1 MRKNQNI
8 INAMKRYAIVL
19 AFFCVWESIFFVI
32 ANAVVKDKL
41 LNFDIEGN
49 EMSFAIII
57 INLFI
62 AFISII
68 IDIGILQKI
77 LNLKS
82 LLSVTP
88 VKCVV
93 EDYIITSHTSDGDRR
108 YNVSLLVKNTENQE
122 LLFSY
127 GKYSLSYYN
136 YSYSKAGQSLQGINI
151 FRKDGSTVEIGDEV
165 YVYISEF
172 VDVSVDYEDKDL
184 KLNNKKFAYIHTNE
198 NYNSSIFE
206 NVRFYK
212 GAVEVEKEYC

>member
-8 INAMKRYAIVL
+8 INVIKKYTIVL
-19 AFFCVWESIFFVI
+19 AFFCVWECISFVI
-32 ANAVVKDKL
+32 ANVVIKDKL
-41 LNFDIEGN
+41 LNFDIKES
-49 EMSFAIII
+49 EASLVMIT
-57 INLFI
+57 INLFT
-62 AFISII
+62 AFISIA

-77 LNLKS
+77 FNLKP

-93 EDYIITSHTSDGDRR
+93 EDYIITSHTSDGDRK
-108 YNVSLLVKNTENQE
+108 YKVSLLLKNIENQE

-136 YSYSKAGQSLQGINI
+136 CSYSKAGRSLQGISI

-172 VDVSVDYEDKDL
+172 VNVSVDYEDKGL

-198 NYNSSIFE
+198 NYNSSIFG

-212 GAVEVEKEYC
+212 GAVEVEKEYY

>member
-32 ANAVVKDKL
+32 ANVVVKDKL

-88 VKCVV
+88 VK
-93 EDYIITSHTSDGDRR
+93 
-108 YNVSLLVKNTENQE
+108 
-122 LLFSY
+122 
-127 GKYSLSYYN
+127 
-136 YSYSKAGQSLQGINI
+136 
-151 FRKDGSTVEIGDEV
+151 
-165 YVYISEF
+165 
-172 VDVSVDYEDKDL
+172 
-184 KLNNKKFAYIHTNE
+184 
-198 NYNSSIFE
+198 
-206 NVRFYK
+206 
-212 GAVEVEKEYC
+212 